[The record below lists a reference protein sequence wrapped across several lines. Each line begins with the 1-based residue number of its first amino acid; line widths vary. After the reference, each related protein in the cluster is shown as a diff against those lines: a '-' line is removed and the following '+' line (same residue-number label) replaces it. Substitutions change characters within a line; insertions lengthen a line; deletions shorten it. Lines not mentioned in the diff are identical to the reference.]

1 MLLFVHNETR
11 PFFYQGFQRLGHK
24 EIEKAY
30 QIISIMNRNQVFS
43 QTGETELI
51 DIFISFLL
59 SKTGY
64 LYLLRIFC
72 HQFSNRQFRLQ
83 GTIDLKL
90 RSYYHTGSNFHN
102 HSVFIINLRFYLFMI
117 SSECEV
123 ETCHVMLVR
132 LYVF

>member
-72 HQFSNRQFRLQ
+72 H
-83 GTIDLKL
+83 
-90 RSYYHTGSNFHN
+90 
-102 HSVFIINLRFYLFMI
+102 
-117 SSECEV
+117 
-123 ETCHVMLVR
+123 
-132 LYVF
+132 